1 MPKLVPFRTVL
12 VRTGPKPHG
21 LTRALFLACSPCTG
35 TVVHVIDNHFY
46 PARYT
51 NRSQAPHQLLT
62 KMRSRRVKVKELVIE
77 VLSEKVRGI

>member
-1 MPKLVPFRTVL
+1 MDS
-12 VRTGPKPHG
+12 H
-21 LTRALFLACSPCTG
+21 ALFLACSPCTG

-62 KMRSRRVKVKELVIE
+62 KMRSWRVKVKELVIE